1 MRMISDNIGWDGSS
15 FFCRRCGKAGYTK
28 MAQVRG
34 HLAMCPGRA
43 ISKGAIPQP
52 VSQPVS
58 KPVGQ
63 PAATGLRAVATVPT
77 ATMSGLANQL
87 QPVNQQQLG
96 DRYGELDRRLGTLE
110 NEYNHLLVERNS
122 PADDWLSRNKSTV
135 ILIAILAFG
144 FVMMMRES
152 QSCNGDGSGKS
163 SKSPLSSLGEKAL
176 GQFVNRGVSKGVDSL
191 FGK

>member
-15 FFCRRCGKAGYTK
+15 FFCRRCGKAGYAK

-52 VSQPVS
+52 VSQPVATS
-58 KPVGQ
+58 CNLVTAAPVGSL
-63 PAATGLRAVATVPT
+63 GISPT
-77 ATMSGLANQL
+77 ANQQQQL
-87 QPVNQQQLG
+87 QPVATGYNPAGYDQLVE
-96 DRYGELDRRLGTLE
+96 RVGTLE
-110 NEYNHLLVERNS
+110 NEYNHMLVERNIPS
-122 PADDWLSRNKSTV
+122 DDWFSKNKNTV
-135 ILIAILAFG
+135 ILIAIVAFG
-144 FVMMMRES
+144 FIMMMQQN

-163 SKSPLSSLGEKAL
+163 SKSAFNSLGEKAL
-176 GQFVNRGVSKGVDSL
+176 SQFVSRGVSKGVDSL